1 MNLIRKKWKKI
12 PETATD
18 DDSTF
23 NLRLSFDIS
32 SRTSIIHKREQKLG
46 HKLGFE
52 MSGEEQKWE
61 QNECL
66 VREDVS

>member
-1 MNLIRKKWKKI
+1 MKKKI

-52 MSGEEQKWE
+52 MSGEEQK
-61 QNECL
+61 
-66 VREDVS
+66 